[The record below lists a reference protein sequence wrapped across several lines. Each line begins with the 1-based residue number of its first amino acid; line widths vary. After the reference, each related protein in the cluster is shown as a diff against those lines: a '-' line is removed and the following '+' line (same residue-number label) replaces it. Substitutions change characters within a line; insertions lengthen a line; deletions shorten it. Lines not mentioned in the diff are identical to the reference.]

1 MVNTELLELCIR
13 TKEQIAEL
21 EETLKELK
29 EANDITTA
37 KIIDEMMEDG
47 IQSMKYGGFS
57 FSPGVKILA
66 SVPAGGEG
74 IDWLKENGMADI
86 VTETVHAQ
94 RMASYVKEY
103 MAEQN
108 ILTVDEL
115 PEEFR
120 SMFRVYGK
128 PTLSMRSAK

>member
-1 MVNTELLELCIR
+1 MVDTELLALCIS
-13 TKEQIAEL
+13 TKEQISEL
-21 EETLKELK
+21 EEQLDELK
-29 EANDITTA
+29 KKNDDTTA
-37 KIIDEMMEDG
+37 KIIEEMMEDG

-57 FSPGVKILA
+57 FSPGIKILA

-74 IDWLKENGMADI
+74 IDWLKDNGMADI

-94 RMASYVKEY
+94 RMASYVREY

-115 PEEFR
+115 PEDFR

-128 PTLSMRSAK
+128 PTLSMRSAR